1 MDNEKWKAILSDIPD
16 VPPQEEPE
24 RQYYFM
30 KKARMYVNQMEQEL
44 KRPLT
49 FFVKTFG
56 CQMNAR
62 DSEKLTGILETIGY
76 QPADSEEADIVVYN
90 TCTVR
95 ENANNKVYGKLS
107 LIHI

>member
-1 MDNEKWKAILSDIPD
+1 MMGNEKWKAILSDIPD
-16 VPPQEEPE
+16 APPQEEPE
-24 RQYYFM
+24 RQYYFI
-30 KKARMYVNQMEQEL
+30 KKARMYVSQMEQEL

-95 ENANNKVYGKLS
+95 DV
-107 LIHI
+107 